1 MEQIAMAVAVAVAVV
16 LVLSVLMLHQLR
28 VAQAEQVQP
37 IRYVLE
43 HL

>member
-16 LVLSVLMLHQLR
+16 LVLLVQMLHLR
-28 VAQAEQVQP
+28 QVAQAEQVQP